1 MDLSALIEP
10 WHWLVLG
17 VALIGFEIFVPG
29 VLLMWFGIAGVLTGL
44 ILLLTPMDIA
54 LQALLFGALSV
65 LSVFP
70 IRRAAKR
77 LYPDD
82 APDAGQLNQ
91 LGASMVGRQATISE
105 AVVNGSGAIHFGD
118 TRWSVRAETD
128 LPAGTTVIIRAISGS
143 TLQVEPIEK
152 SPDTTKAGGR

>member
-17 VALIGFEIFVPG
+17 VALIGLEIFAPG

-44 ILLLTPMDIA
+44 ILLIAPMDIA
-54 LQALLFGALSV
+54 LQALLFGVLSV

-105 AVVNGSGAIHFGD
+105 AIVNGSGAIHFGD

-128 LPAGTTVIIRAISGS
+128 LPEGSTVVIRAINGS
-143 TLQVEPIEK
+143 TLRVEPVG
-152 SPDTTKAGGR
+152 STDTTEVGGR